1 MLRMLA
7 DGIGALSAA
16 MAVAGGGCVDGAA
29 RA

>member
-7 DGIGALSAA
+7 DGIGAQRGD
-16 MAVAGGGCVDGAA
+16 GGGCVDGAA